1 MKTSLRSVVACGSIA
16 LGALVGAAGSADAKQ
31 CVWNKAGFI
40 LEVHWYKQGDILYD
54 EKGEFYVRPQ
64 EGTGGKTAP
73 TPVKPVQYDVYPV
86 AQGRCYE
93 GSDQLIAVLAIKD
106 GDIFNTLM
114 TTGVAIFVGG
124 GSAVGAGAIC
134 VLSAGTLCVAAGA
147 GAAVA
152 TTAWT
157 AGAQAVFQVPTM
169 KGTIPNAF
177 AITIPGANKVMT
189 GPGFPPGGLE
199 MPLTGKDRW
208 LDVWG
213 TVMSPQIGPGGPL

>member
-1 MKTSLRSVVACGSIA
+1 MPISLRSLVVCGSIA
-16 LGALVGAAGSADAKQ
+16 LGALVGAADSADAKQ

-40 LEVHWYKQGDILYD
+40 LEVYWYKQGDVLYD
-54 EKGEFYVRPQ
+54 DKGEFYIRPQ
-64 EGTGGKTAP
+64 DGTGGKTAP
-73 TPVKPVQYDVYPV
+73 KPVEPVQYDVYPV

-106 GDIFNTLM
+106 GHVFNTLM
-114 TTGVAIFVGG
+114 TTGVAIVVGATT
-124 GSAVGAGAIC
+124 AVGATGVCAATAG
-134 VLSAGTLCVAAGA
+134 VLCPAAAAGA
-147 GAAVA
+147 AAS

-157 AGAQAVFQVPTM
+157 AAAQAAFQVPTM

-177 AITIPGANKVMT
+177 AITIPSANKVMT